1 MELYS
6 DTYYI
11 QRVLAGDTDCFA
23 CLIDRYGQPIHALI
37 LKVVRNPEDAE
48 ELAQDTFLKAFK
60 SLGTFKGDCGFSTWL
75 YRIAYN
81 TALSSLREKRPEYL
95 MIDESTIEQVSGDT
109 IEELV
114 IDQLEESSMEE
125 RLQELERAMERL
137 QAEERALLLLY
148 YWQEKPVDEIARITG
163 LSVANVKTKLFR
175 TRKKLFV
182 LLKTMEEE

>member
-11 QRVLAGDTDCFA
+11 RRVLAGDTACFA

-37 LKVVRNPEDAE
+37 LKIVRNPEDAE

-60 SLGTFKGDCGFSTWL
+60 SLGSFKGDCGFATWL

-81 TALSSLREKRPEYL
+81 TALSALRKRRPEYL
-95 MIDESTIEQVSGDT
+95 TIDDDAIERISDEAIEEQVIG
-109 IEELV
+109 
-114 IDQLEESSMEE
+114 QLEESGLEE
-125 RLQELERAMERL
+125 RLQELERAMARL

-148 YWQEKPVDEIARITG
+148 YWQEKSVDEIAGITG
-163 LSVANVKTKLFR
+163 LSAANVKTKLFR

-182 LLKTMEEE
+182 ILKTMEEE

>member
-37 LKVVRNPEDAE
+37 LKVVHNPEDAE
-48 ELAQDTFLKAFK
+48 ELVQDTFLKAFK

-81 TALSSLREKRPEYL
+81 TALSSLRKKKTGIPNDR
-95 MIDESTIEQVSGDT
+95 
-109 IEELV
+109 
-114 IDQLEESSMEE
+114 
-125 RLQELERAMERL
+125 R
-137 QAEERALLLLY
+137 
-148 YWQEKPVDEIARITG
+148 VD
-163 LSVANVKTKLFR
+163 N
-175 TRKKLFV
+175 
-182 LLKTMEEE
+182 

>member
-1 MELYS
+1 MRPLSTMELYS

-60 SLGTFKGDCGFSTWL
+60 RLGTFKGDCGFSTWL

-81 TALSSLREKRPEYL
+81 TALSSLRKKRPEYL
-95 MIDESTIEQVSGDT
+95 MIDESTIELVPGDT
-109 IEELV
+109 IEALV

-148 YWQEKPVDEIARITG
+148 YWQEKPVDEIGYR
-163 LSVANVKTKLFR
+163 LSVFQPSY
-175 TRKKLFV
+175 
-182 LLKTMEEE
+182 TMARSLSIYI